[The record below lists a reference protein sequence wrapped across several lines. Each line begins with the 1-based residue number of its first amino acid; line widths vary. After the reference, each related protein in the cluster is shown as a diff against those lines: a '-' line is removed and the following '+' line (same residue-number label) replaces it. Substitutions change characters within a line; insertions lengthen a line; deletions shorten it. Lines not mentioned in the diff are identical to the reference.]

1 MSDSRQT
8 MIDLIDV
15 ERQAWI
21 KNAPARK
28 ASLSSELTLIN
39 NMQTTPVIDKLV
51 NIYNNDIS
59 NNEGP
64 LTAIDVSDYSF
75 LCSTFANAR
84 IINAKRF
91 IYVPETSDSFRR
103 NNKRTHTDIR
113 ERTNKMIAI
122 QEYDSSCERMNG
134 YQFSSMCFH
143 HCNSAQRLKPFILCL
158 IHCSTKENTLKA
170 TSVIP
175 LYKVTIDG

>member
-1 MSDSRQT
+1 MSDGRQNIINA
-8 MIDLIDV
+8 IDM

-21 KNAPARK
+21 ENATNRK
-28 ASLSSELTLIN
+28 ASLSSELKLIN
-39 NMQTTPVIDKLV
+39 NMKTTSVIDKLV

-75 LCSTFANAR
+75 LCSIFANAR
-84 IINAKRF
+84 IINADRF
-91 IYVPETSDSFRR
+91 IYVPETSDAFRR
-103 NNKRTHTDIR
+103 NNKRTHNDIL
-113 ERTNKMIAI
+113 ERMNKTIAI

-134 YQFSSMCFH
+134 YQFHSMCFH

-158 IHCSTKENTLKA
+158 IHCSTKESTLKA